1 MIVKLKNQQE
11 EGYKETE
18 LGLLPK
24 NWKVVRLGE
33 IFSEVDKKVECH
45 RDNGPYLN

>member
-1 MIVKLKNQQE
+1 MIAKLKTQQE

-33 IFSEVDKKVECH
+33 IFSE
-45 RDNGPYLN
+45 

>member
-1 MIVKLKNQQE
+1 MIAKLKTQQK
-11 EGYKETE
+11 EGYKETK

-33 IFSEVDKKVECH
+33 IFSEVDKKI
-45 RDNGPYLN
+45 GMS